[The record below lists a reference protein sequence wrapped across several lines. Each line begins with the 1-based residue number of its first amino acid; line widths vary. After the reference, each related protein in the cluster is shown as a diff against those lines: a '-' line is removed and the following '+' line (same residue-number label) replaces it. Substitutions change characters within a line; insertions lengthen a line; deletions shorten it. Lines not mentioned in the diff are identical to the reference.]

1 MDGRVERRILQKA
14 AYVRDAIE
22 VLASKR
28 DTLSFEDYRSERE
41 ERDVVER
48 EFETA
53 IEACIDIGEMLL
65 VDGESPVPSTNAA
78 VFRELGARGILDD
91 DTALGM
97 AQAAGFRNILSHRYG
112 NDIDDEDV
120 YNVLQE
126 DLPLLYAYLD
136 QVRQYLEP
144 G

>member
-1 MDGRVERRILQKA
+1 MDDRVRRRIVQKA

-22 VLASKR
+22 VLAGKR
-28 DTLSFEDYRSERE
+28 DTLSFEEYRSQRE
-41 ERDVVER
+41 QRDVVER

-53 IEACIDIGEMLL
+53 IEACIDIGEMVLA
-65 VDGESPVPSTNAA
+65 DEGGSIPATNAS
-78 VFRELGARGILDD
+78 VFRELGAREVLDD

-120 YNVLQE
+120 YNVLHE

-136 QVRQYLEP
+136 QVRRHLEP
-144 G
+144 E